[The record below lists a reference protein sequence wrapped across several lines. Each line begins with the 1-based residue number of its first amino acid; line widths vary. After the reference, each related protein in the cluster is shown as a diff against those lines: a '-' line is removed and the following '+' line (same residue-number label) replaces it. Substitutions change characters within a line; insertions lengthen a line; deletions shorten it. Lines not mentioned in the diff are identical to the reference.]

1 MSQADKGALWQELKS
16 AGVEFPNH
24 YRDYSMQD
32 LQRIQADMQ
41 KQSAPQLPDVQPPAH
56 WGEQSQWDAPVPELP
71 QFVEP
76 TPAPAPAGPKFR
88 TDIPTTTERDAQAG
102 LRQNEDPNVPIRRDP
117 DGKIWFQDEIR
128 KAAFPTP
135 RGRRVHDYTDTGFRT
150 VTADLGNG
158 VTESFEMPGDRTQ
171 RMQAKTTLPS
181 HQVGIYLDP
190 SFPDFR
196 IHVYGDTRG
205 FDFFDVHHFY
215 GSVDLVPS
223 SVKRMYVNN
232 DLCYD
237 MQSLIRA
244 IEAEHRDLFLTK
256 EPTR

>member
-1 MSQADKGALWQELKS
+1 MSQADKGALWQELK
-16 AGVEFPNH
+16 GRGIEFPNH
-24 YRDYSMQD
+24 YRDYSMSD
-32 LQRIQADMQ
+32 LQRIKAEADAATEKM
-41 KQSAPQLPDVQPPAH
+41 PELQLPDVQPPAH
-56 WGEQSQWDAPVPELP
+56 WDAPVPAS
-71 QFVEP
+71 EP
-76 TPAPAPAGPKFR
+76 VPAPAPAFQREVPPD
-88 TDIPTTTERDAQAG
+88 TQAG
-102 LRQNEDPNVPIRRDP
+102 LRQNENPNVPIRRDP

-150 VTADLGNG
+150 ETTDLGNG
-158 VTESFEMPGDRTQ
+158 VTESFEMPGDRSV

-190 SFPDFR
+190 AMPDFR
-196 IHVYGDTRG
+196 IHVYNNVRG
-205 FDFFDVHHFY
+205 FDFFDVHNFY

-237 MQSLIRA
+237 IQSVIRA
-244 IEAEHRDLFLTK
+244 VESEYRDQFLTK
-256 EPTR
+256 ETPR